1 VPARRSGLRGC
12 ALGVLWPLLVA
23 AGPPAPMPAGGFAG
37 GITGLPRA
45 LEATAPSSGTVRQ
58 NLDIAAFAAESGLAL
73 EPLVI
78 EQHSDT
84 DDGLERDWPRADL
97 GIDRNEGYALQWY
110 TFAALAIVLAIVL
123 SFRRGPER

>member
-1 VPARRSGLRGC
+1 MLIWPPSTRSMRA
-12 ALGVLWPLLVA
+12 ALDLTRTPEGVQRID
-23 AGPPAPMPAGGFAG
+23 
-37 GITGLPRA
+37 GIALERLPRA

-58 NLDIAAFAAESGLAL
+58 NLDIAAFATQTGLAL

-97 GIDRNEGYALQWY
+97 GIDRNASYALQWY
-110 TFAALAIVLAIVL
+110 AFAALAIVLAIVL